1 MTRDLD
7 PTQPWTHP
15 VTSDPNWQNEGWTA
29 ASVLNDR
36 DLARFAAHTDPF
48 SPSGRERYDDYKAQG
63 VHPKEFLDQQKQK
76 VLEDL
81 VGNLPMDEVDSI
93 DERTK
98 DWLIQR
104 RERVSPLT
112 DHPDV
117 PPGEDDGR
125 Y

>member
-36 DLARFAAHTDPF
+36 DLARFSGLTDPF
-48 SPSGRERYDDYKAQG
+48 TPSGRERYDDYKAQG

-76 VLEDL
+76 VLEDMYSST
-81 VGNLPMDEVDSI
+81 VDEMPDDV
-93 DERTK
+93 R
-98 DWLIQR
+98 DWLAQR
-104 RERVSPLT
+104 SSPLL